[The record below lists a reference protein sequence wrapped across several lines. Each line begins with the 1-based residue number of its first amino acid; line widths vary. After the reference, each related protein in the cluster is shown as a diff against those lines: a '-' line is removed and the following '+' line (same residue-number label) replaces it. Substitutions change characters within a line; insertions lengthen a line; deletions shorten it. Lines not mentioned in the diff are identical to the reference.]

1 MGGFFMLIKIIIWI
15 SCYVLGRI
23 TIYFLPKVDL
33 QNLPF
38 FISELIMNPLR
49 FFLGMIT
56 LIMTV
61 LLLSVY
67 IKSIIE
73 ETYSL
78 LMRKN
83 FPSFLLIYDYS
94 IFFCYLLLSKESVAI
109 TALLLVLSV
118 SYGIISVDLKRK
130 DIYGADY

>member
-15 SCYVLGRI
+15 SCYVLGRL

-78 LMRKN
+78 LMRKK
-83 FPSFLLIYDYS
+83 FPSFLFIYDYS

-118 SYGIISVDLKRK
+118 SYGIISVDLKRN

>member
-15 SCYVLGRI
+15 SCYGLGRL
-23 TIYFLPKVDL
+23 TIYFLPMVDL
-33 QNLPF
+33 QNVSF

-78 LMRKN
+78 LMRKK